1 MKFLQSITII
11 LLIILIATGVNW
23 LYYYIL
29 AKRSAK
35 LLTQEEF
42 REGMRTAQVIDV
54 RERDTFNAGH
64 IMGARNIPFTV
75 LTQSYASIR
84 KDKPVYLYD
93 ATRALSVRAAN
104 KLRKQGYQDISIL
117 KDGYEGWT
125 GKVKKKA

>member
-11 LLIILIATGVNW
+11 LLIILIAVGVNW